1 MNGTNMKIVATPGI
15 CFSLHLPQLHLG
27 MHSILLHTYTHTHT
41 HTHTH
46 TNTHVHVRV
55 HRFISK
61 KVYTIQFVNG
71 TSNAKQQVVI
81 RCTVDAWE
89 FEYSKLIGSVYDVF
103 MFKQEVNSRVMQ
115 YIRLESNWKAIPR
128 DLLNCPS
135 FGQISYLSRFNWQCS
150 GYHTGW

>member
-1 MNGTNMKIVATPGI
+1 
-15 CFSLHLPQLHLG
+15 
-27 MHSILLHTYTHTHT
+27 MHSILLHTYTQTHT
-41 HTHTH
+41 H
-46 TNTHVHVRV
+46 VQVRV

-71 TSNAKQQVVI
+71 TSNAEQHVVI

-89 FEYSKLIGSVYDVF
+89 FEHSKLIGSVQDVF

-115 YIRLESNWKAIPR
+115 SIRLETNWKAIPG

-135 FGQISYLSRFNWQCS
+135 FGHKFY
-150 GYHTGW
+150 T